1 MAKGKRKSAGGPGKK
16 RGRRLPKRSW
26 KVFIFRAMKQVNKEL
41 TCSRRAMMVVNS
53 FVSDIFDRIA
63 TEAASLA
70 RNNRRRTLGSREVQ
84 TAVRLLLPTDLAK
97 HAMSEATKALAKVSA

>member
-1 MAKGKRKSAGGPGKK
+1 MAKGKKKSGGAGRKKGK
-16 RGRRLPKRSW
+16 RLPRRTW
-26 KVFIFRAMKQVNKEL
+26 NVYIFRAMKQVNKEL

-70 RNNRRRTLGSREVQ
+70 RSNRRRTLGSREVQ

-97 HAMSEATKALAKVSA
+97 HAMSEGTKALAKVAA